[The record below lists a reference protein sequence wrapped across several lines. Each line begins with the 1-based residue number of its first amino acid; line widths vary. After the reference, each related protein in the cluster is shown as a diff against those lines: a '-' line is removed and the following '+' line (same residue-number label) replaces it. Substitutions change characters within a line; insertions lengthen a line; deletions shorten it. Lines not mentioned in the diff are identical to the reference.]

1 MLSADG
7 KMSRFLWVCLGSA
20 AGGGARYLLVGWVSK
35 LLGSGFPYGTL
46 AVNVI
51 GSFLIGGL
59 MYAGLEASRLS
70 ETALLALTTGV
81 MGGFTTYSAFS
92 YQTLKA
98 LQDGEGTVAI
108 VNVVMTLAG
117 CLLACWL
124 GWAGAHSV
132 WSPSA

>member
-1 MLSADG
+1 MT
-7 KMSRFLWVCLGSA
+7 RFFLVCLGSA
-20 AGGGARYLLVGWVSK
+20 VGGGVRYLVSSW
-35 LLGSGFPYGTL
+35 LTERWGSQFPYGTL

-59 MYAGLEASRLS
+59 MYAGGEAALLS
-70 ETALLALTTGV
+70 ATVLLALTTGV

-98 LQDGEGTVAI
+98 LQDGHWAVALA
-108 VNVVMTLAG
+108 NVAVTLLG

-124 GWAGAHSV
+124 GWYAARSIWGTA
-132 WSPSA
+132 A